1 MFCKSCG
8 KEVKDEAVIC
18 PYCGCA
24 LAKIAVNG
32 ETEKPEEKRKI
43 NVLCLVGFILSALSW
58 LLFFLLNGIARVVSF
73 SRGIVCL
80 FFSIIGIVGLILSII
95 GVVQS
100 NRKNGRLKSLG
111 VAGISAAACML
122 INIIDYLSYLFL

>member
-32 ETEKPEEKRKI
+32 ETENPEEKRKI
-43 NVLCLVGFILSALSW
+43 NVLCLVGFILSAVSWFFIAFFGLVALSGFI
-58 LLFFLLNGIARVVSF
+58 LS
-73 SRGIVCL
+73 
-80 FFSIIGIVGLILSII
+80 IVGL
-95 GVVQS
+95 VQA
-100 NRKNGRLKSLG
+100 NKKNERLKGLG
-111 VAGISAAACML
+111 IAGIPVAACSFL
-122 INIIDYLSYLFL
+122 FSLYYVIVIIYTL